1 MTIEVRA
8 IKESDIEGFRE
19 ALDSVAKEKQYLAQ
33 FSAPPIE
40 RAIEFV
46 TAGIA
51 ANVSQFVALDGDR
64 IVGWADIF
72 PDKSAAMTHSGSLG
86 MGVVSEYRS
95 RGIGKLLLV
104 ACIKKAQEN
113 GILRVALHVRADNV
127 KAISLYTSVGF
138 QTEGVMKNYM
148 LIDGTFFDALIM
160 SLLN

>member
-8 IKESDIEGFRE
+8 ITEADIEGFRE

-51 ANVSQFVALDGDR
+51 ANVSQFVALDGAK

-86 MGVVSEYRS
+86 IGVVSEYRG
-95 RGIGKLLLV
+95 RGIGKKLLMSCV
-104 ACIKKAQEN
+104 QKAQEN
-113 GILRVALHVRADNV
+113 GISRIVLHVRADNEN
-127 KAISLYTSVGF
+127 AISLYKKVGF
-138 QTEGVMKNYM
+138 QTEGVMKNYV
-148 LIDGTFFDALIM
+148 LVDGTYYDGIIM

>member
-8 IKESDIEGFRE
+8 IREEDIVGFRE
-19 ALDSVAKEKQYLAQ
+19 ALDSVAREKQYLAQ
-33 FSAPPIE
+33 FSAPPLE
-40 RAIEFV
+40 RTIEFV

-51 ANVSQFVALDGDR
+51 ENVSQFVALNDNR

-86 MGVVSEYRS
+86 IGVVSEYRG
-95 RGIGKLLLV
+95 RGIGKILLV
-104 ACIKKAQEN
+104 SCIKKAREN
-113 GILRVALHVRADNV
+113 GILRIVLHVRADNE
-127 KAISLYTSVGF
+127 KAIALYTAVGF

-148 LIDGTFFDALIM
+148 LIEGTFYDALIM